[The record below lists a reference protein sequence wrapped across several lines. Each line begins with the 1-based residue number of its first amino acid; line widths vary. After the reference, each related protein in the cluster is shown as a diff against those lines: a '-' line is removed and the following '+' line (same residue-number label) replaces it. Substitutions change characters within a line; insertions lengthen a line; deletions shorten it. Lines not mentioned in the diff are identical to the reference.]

1 MKVLVSDKLAEE
13 GVNILRA
20 DSEIEVDVRT
30 GLSSDELKRVISD
43 YEGIIVRSG
52 TKLTADVLASA
63 TKLRVVARAGVGIDN
78 VDVPAASKR
87 GIIVMNTPGG
97 NTIAAAEHTV
107 ALMLALS
114 RNIAPANASLRAGK
128 WDRKR
133 FMGTELAGKT
143 LGIIG
148 LGRIGREVA
157 KRAAAFGMKIVGY
170 DPYISREPAAEA
182 GVTLVDTIDEL
193 CKLSDYISL
202 HVPLTDDT
210 RDLVSKPLLKKVRDG
225 VRIINCSRGGVVN
238 EADLCEAVESGK
250 VAGAALDVF
259 SEEPPKNRK
268 LVELEQVLATPHLG
282 ASTEE
287 AQVSV
292 AIQAAEQVLD
302 ALKGGG
308 IRNAVNLPPIQPEE
322 ARRLR
327 PYAELVRKL
336 GILLARLSDG
346 RLQKVQLT
354 YAGELA
360 RRNVDP
366 LNRSFIQGVLSVFLG
381 DSVNLINAP
390 MLAEERGIHVSEEK
404 TTASADFRSLVSVQ
418 VATERGVHSAAG
430 TLFRETDARLVRLDG
445 FDVEVIPSGAL
456 LVVFNEDKP
465 GLIGELGK
473 VLGDK
478 AINIARLAYGRKAPG
493 GQAITI
499 MNLDASPDENALA
512 AICAVRNV
520 IAAYA
525 VRL

>member
-13 GVNILRA
+13 GVNILRQ
-20 DSEIEVDVRT
+20 DPEIEVEVRT
-30 GLSSDELKRVISD
+30 GLSPDELKGIIGD
-43 YEGIIVRSG
+43 YDGVIVRSG
-52 TKLTADVLASA
+52 TKLTADILAA
-63 TKLRVVARAGVGIDN
+63 AKKLRVVARAGVGVDN
-78 VDVPAASKR
+78 VDVRAASKR

-133 FMGTELAGKT
+133 FMGTQLGGKT

-157 KRAAAFGMKIVGY
+157 TRAAAFKMRIVGY
-170 DPYISREPAAEA
+170 DPYISREPAAAA

-193 CKLSDYISL
+193 CGLSDYISL
-202 HVPLTDDT
+202 HVPITDDT
-210 RDLVSKPLLKKVRDG
+210 RDLVSKPLIEKMRDG
-225 VRIINCSRGGVVN
+225 VRIINCSRGEVVN
-238 EADLCEAVESGK
+238 EEDLCEAIESGK

-259 SEEPPKNRK
+259 SEEPPRNKK
-268 LVELEQVLATPHLG
+268 LVGLEQVLATPHLG

-308 IRNAVNLPPIQPEE
+308 IRNAVNLPSLQPEE
-322 ARRLR
+322 ARRLQ
-327 PYAELVRKL
+327 PYVDLVRKL

-346 RLQKVQLT
+346 RLEKVRLV

-360 RRNVDP
+360 RHNVDP
-366 LNRSFIQGVLSVFLG
+366 LNRSFIQGLLSVFLG
-381 DSVNLINAP
+381 DGVNLINAP

-404 TTASADFRSLVSVQ
+404 TTASADFRTLFSAKVV
-418 VATERGVHSAAG
+418 TERGVRSAAG
-430 TLFRETDARLVRLDG
+430 TLFHESDARLVRLDG
-445 FDVEVIPSGAL
+445 FDVEVIPSGDL

-465 GLIGELGK
+465 GLIGDLGR
-473 VLGDK
+473 VLGNR
-478 AINIARLAYGRKAPG
+478 AINIARLVYGRKGPG
-493 GQAITI
+493 GEAITV
-499 MNLDASPDENALA
+499 MNLDASPDEETLA
-512 AICAVRNV
+512 SICGVRNV
-520 IAAYA
+520 SAAYA